1 MHIFE
6 YSFRKAF
13 FLMSVTIISITIQS
27 SSFYANQNLLE
38 VNLSEGFN
46 FDLTYNAV
54 EKAFLITS
62 MESEAVKVTI
72 EFRSKE
78 GKVVYSKPYFIKSQ
92 QTVVIEAKDI
102 VTLEEY
108 DVVIV
113 SSKGESIQSISTK
126 HSK

>member
-1 MHIFE
+1 
-6 YSFRKAF
+6 
-13 FLMSVTIISITIQS
+13 
-27 SSFYANQNLLE
+27 
-38 VNLSEGFN
+38 
-46 FDLTYNAV
+46 
-54 EKAFLITS
+54 
-62 MESEAVKVTI
+62 MESEAVNVTI
-72 EFRSKE
+72 EFRPKG

>member
-13 FLMSVTIISITIQS
+13 FLMSVTLTSITIQS

-38 VNLSEGFN
+38 VNLLERFY
-46 FDLTYNAV
+46 FDLTYNGV

-62 MESEAVKVTI
+62 MESEAVNVTI